1 MAPDPDLPGPITPP
15 PHPPAAEPRPLP
27 SDVPS
32 DVPSYVGVE
41 RGATALPD
49 AGADP
54 LGPLLRDMQ
63 RALRAEFGAQ
73 SIYALLP
80 ALTRDRELA
89 RLLRE
94 LRAQQKEHIELLRG
108 AIESLGG
115 RAPQSRWRRSVAAW
129 ALFASTPVLGLRFA
143 LRLCEEAAATVA
155 RWHAEYAMYLARAGR
170 LEEARACQT
179 ISRQRL
185 RQHYALRAWTEN
197 IGPSRPGAPG
207 A

>member
-1 MAPDPDLPGPITPP
+1 MAPDPDPPGPITPP
-15 PHPPAAEPRPLP
+15 PHPTAGEPRPLP
-27 SDVPS
+27 SDAEA
-32 DVPSYVGVE
+32 E
-41 RGATALPD
+41 RGAAALPD

-54 LGPLLRDMQ
+54 LGPLVRDMQ
-63 RALRAEFGAQ
+63 RALKSEFGAQ

-155 RWHAEYAMYLARAGR
+155 RWHAEYAMYLALAGR

-197 IGPSRPGAPG
+197 IGPSRPGTPG